1 MARTANSMV
10 TFQDLDDMVTFDGF
24 SYVTNPIT
32 PPSNLN
38 TCATKLDVLG
48 YLNVTLN
55 RSIANNQLVSY
66 SIIVSSINTTA
77 FIIEVD
83 TTNSGSSNANQFQ
96 FTGAEGDYDVV
107 AKQSGTTVATFN
119 NLSNEETITLPSN
132 GNYILEVTPKETNG
146 FNKIRF
152 NNGGDKLK
160 ITDIKQWGSIV
171 WSSFNSAFFGCG
183 NMLVTATNTPNL
195 SNVTDMILMFC
206 NALLANPNTSNWD
219 VSNVTTMVNMF
230 RNTSS
235 ANPNTSNWDV
245 SNVENMTFMFGSAS
259 VANPDVSNWDV
270 SNVTDMNNM
279 FRNALAANPD
289 ASNWDVS
296 QVTNMVGMFDGAESF
311 NRDLSNWCVTNITS
325 RPSFFDDNTD
335 AWVLPN
341 SRPVWGTC
349 PGVVNPFIIEVDTTN
364 SGSSNANQFQFTGV
378 VGNYDVVAKQN
389 VTVAS
394 FNNLSNEETIT
405 LPSNGIYIL
414 EVTPKVSNGFNR
426 IRFANGGD
434 KLKITDIKQWGDIVW
449 SSFEN
454 AFFGC
459 SNMEVNATDVPD
471 LSNVTDMQ
479 LMFQGATSFNQPLN
493 NWDVSSVTDMRL
505 MFQGATSFNQPLNN
519 WDVSN
524 VNTMKFMFS
533 SATSFN
539 QSISSWN
546 VSSVTD
552 MGFMFRDATSFNQS
566 ISSWNVSS
574 VTDMVFMFRDAT
586 SFNQPLDNWDVSQ
599 VTSMDNMFAF
609 ATSFNQPLNSWNVS
623 SVTDMDNMFRDAESF
638 NRDLSSW
645 CVSNITSEPS
655 DFDTGASDW
664 ILPNS
669 RPVWG
674 TCPGTDTNDFEI
686 SLDRVEYFNTNG
698 KDYIFQ
704 RSDELFLS
712 TPDFGNIVIVGTV
725 RFEEI
730 GAVSE
735 PYTGNCEVLRTQ
747 DVSFSYDLSYP
758 YDDDITVYVNSINP
772 YSTTPNSGGCNTV
785 DRLGSIKVNFDSF
798 TNTPIISGNNKLTIN
813 NQVRDR

>member
-66 SIIVSSINTTA
+66 SIIVSSINTNI

-160 ITDIKQWGSIV
+160 ITDIKQWGNIV

-195 SNVTDMILMFC
+195 
-206 NALLANPNTSNWD
+206 
-219 VSNVTTMVNMF
+219 SNVTTMVNMF

-270 SNVTDMNNM
+270 SNVTNM
-279 FRNALAANPD
+279 SFMFYD
-289 ASNWDVS
+289 
-296 QVTNMVGMFDGAESF
+296 TN
-311 NRDLSNWCVTNITS
+311 
-325 RPSFFDDNTD
+325 
-335 AWVLPN
+335 
-341 SRPVWGTC
+341 
-349 PGVVNPFIIEVDTTN
+349 
-364 SGSSNANQFQFTGV
+364 
-378 VGNYDVVAKQN
+378 
-389 VTVAS
+389 
-394 FNNLSNEETIT
+394 
-405 LPSNGIYIL
+405 
-414 EVTPKVSNGFNR
+414 
-426 IRFANGGD
+426 
-434 KLKITDIKQWGDIVW
+434 
-449 SSFEN
+449 
-454 AFFGC
+454 
-459 SNMEVNATDVPD
+459 
-471 LSNVTDMQ
+471 
-479 LMFQGATSFNQPLN
+479 SFNQPLN
-493 NWDVSSVTDMRL
+493 NWDVSSVSNMGA
-505 MFQGATSFNQPLNN
+505 MFRNAEAFNQPLNNWDVSSVTIMGAMFFEASSFNQPLNN

-524 VNTMKFMFS
+524 VTNMSFMFYG
-533 SATSFN
+533 TN
-539 QSISSWN
+539 
-546 VSSVTD
+546 
-552 MGFMFRDATSFNQS
+552 
-566 ISSWNVSS
+566 
-574 VTDMVFMFRDAT
+574 
-586 SFNQPLDNWDVSQ
+586 
-599 VTSMDNMFAF
+599 
-609 ATSFNQPLNSWNVS
+609 SFNQPLNNWDVS
-623 SVTDMDNMFRDAESF
+623 SVSNMGAMFEDAESF

-655 DFDTGASDW
+655 DFDTRASDW
-664 ILPNS
+664 ILANS

-674 TCPGTDTNDFEI
+674 TCPG
-686 SLDRVEYFNTNG
+686 VVV
-698 KDYIFQ
+698 
-704 RSDELFLS
+704 DELEINPGTIEVDICPQTYDIIVTSNTSWTVSESLNWATLS
-712 TPDFGNIVIVGTV
+712 TTSGSGDDTITVTLLENTSGIRSGTITFSTADVTVNHTITQQVSSIDTLRLDPDEINAPSNGISYTINVGSNTSW
-725 RFEEI
+725 FTTY
-730 GAVSE
+730 G
-735 PYTGNCEVLRTQ
+735 T
-747 DVSFSYDLSYP
+747 DLSWIYF
-758 YDDDITVYVNSINP
+758 SR
-772 YSTTPNSGGCNTV
+772 SSGSGCNTSISV
-785 DRLGSIKVNFDSF
+785 TIDPNGSAITRTSQI
-798 TNTPIISGNNKLTIN
+798 TISTGNITKIHEIS
-813 NQVRDR
+813 QVGYGT

>member
-171 WSSFNSAFFGCG
+171 WSSFNSAFYGCS
-183 NMLVTATNTPNL
+183 NMVVNATDAPNL
-195 SNVTDMILMFC
+195 SSVTNMSFMFF
-206 NALLANPNTSNWD
+206 NANSFNQNINNWD
-219 VSNVTTMVNMF
+219 VSNVTNM
-230 RNTSS
+230 S
-235 ANPNTSNWDV
+235 
-245 SNVENMTFMFGSAS
+245 FMFYDTNSF
-259 VANPDVSNWDV
+259 NQPLNNWDV
-270 SNVTDMNNM
+270 SNVTDMNTM
-279 FRNALAANPD
+279 FYATTLFNQPLD
-289 ASNWDVS
+289 NWDVS
-296 QVTNMVGMFDGAESF
+296 S
-311 NRDLSNWCVTNITS
+311 
-325 RPSFFDDNTD
+325 
-335 AWVLPN
+335 
-341 SRPVWGTC
+341 
-349 PGVVNPFIIEVDTTN
+349 
-364 SGSSNANQFQFTGV
+364 
-378 VGNYDVVAKQN
+378 
-389 VTVAS
+389 
-394 FNNLSNEETIT
+394 
-405 LPSNGIYIL
+405 
-414 EVTPKVSNGFNR
+414 VSNMD
-426 IRFANGGD
+426 A
-434 KLKITDIKQWGDIVW
+434 
-449 SSFEN
+449 
-454 AFFGC
+454 
-459 SNMEVNATDVPD
+459 
-471 LSNVTDMQ
+471 
-479 LMFQGATSFNQPLN
+479 MFSETSSFNQPLN
-493 NWDVSSVTDMRL
+493 NWDVSSVTSMGA
-505 MFQGATSFNQPLNN
+505 MFE
-519 WDVSN
+519 
-524 VNTMKFMFS
+524 
-533 SATSFN
+533 
-539 QSISSWN
+539 
-546 VSSVTD
+546 
-552 MGFMFRDATSFNQS
+552 
-566 ISSWNVSS
+566 
-574 VTDMVFMFRDAT
+574 
-586 SFNQPLDNWDVSQ
+586 
-599 VTSMDNMFAF
+599 
-609 ATSFNQPLNSWNVS
+609 
-623 SVTDMDNMFRDAESF
+623 DAESF

-655 DFDTGASDW
+655 DFDTRASDW